1 MFMPMTKMMQ
11 RIESIEKVMDE
22 NEESEKDVIKR
33 WLMDIVKLAQYYS
46 LFVGNG
52 YDTLRCVAAMKDKSE
67 LQEIRIT
74 LPGHQ
79 TRIIREIKRLNQT
92 TKRKDFLKGEES
104 LSEENHEDNEEEVIF
119 GANRLDQGGNTLGE
133 GDAPNPRPPPPP
145 PSKDVSN
152 TMNVLQSTEDEIIIT
167 GDDTTYG
174 P

>member
-1 MFMPMTKMMQ
+1 MALSGLRAVLYEHTIYIIGGLARISFHNDCTHRVDWTGMFMPMAKMMQ

-79 TRIIREIKRLNQT
+79 T
-92 TKRKDFLKGEES
+92 
-104 LSEENHEDNEEEVIF
+104 
-119 GANRLDQGGNTLGE
+119 
-133 GDAPNPRPPPPP
+133 
-145 PSKDVSN
+145 
-152 TMNVLQSTEDEIIIT
+152 
-167 GDDTTYG
+167 
-174 P
+174 